1 MSLRVGYLCRVITG
15 LSYNNVNNVRNL
27 FIYSKYSFSIRAY
40 STTKYNGCDSTEKQ
54 QRLLTVVSGFPKS
67 KKTLGIDKILKGQV
81 GEDAY
86 FVARY
91 DNSINPDANIS
102 ADVIG
107 IADGVGGW
115 RQFGVDPSKFS
126 RQLMQNCEKLVTS
139 GNFLP
144 NQPPTQLLSD
154 AYLEM
159 KESKKLAY
167 GSSTACLA
175 MFDHVSAK
183 LFVTNMGDSGLFVVR
198 NGELAFCTQEQ
209 THCFNTPFQLSLP
222 PPGHMENGTLVDD
235 PEDADVYAFNTQ
247 EGDIIILATDGVFDN
262 VPLPTLVK
270 QASRVAGYSKDLDI
284 IQESCNLIATTARK
298 LSLDEFALSPFA
310 RNAILHG
317 YRDMRGGKEDD
328 ITVVMSVVTKC

>member
-1 MSLRVGYLCRVITG
+1 MSFNSTIL
-15 LSYNNVNNVRNL
+15 NVL
-27 FIYSKYSFSIRAY
+27 IS
-40 STTKYNGCDSTEKQ
+40 D
-54 QRLLTVVSGFPKS
+54 
-67 KKTLGIDKILKGQV
+67 
-81 GEDAY
+81 
-86 FVARY
+86 
-91 DNSINPDANIS
+91 PDANIS
-102 ADVIG
+102 ADVTG

-139 GNFLP
+139 GNFMP

-183 LFVTNMGDSGLFVVR
+183 LFVANMGDSGLFVVR

-270 QASRVAGYSKDLDI
+270 QASRVAGYSKDLEI
-284 IQESCNLIATTARK
+284 MQESCNLIATTARK